1 MTPGELSHCGTIGS
15 HLGLM
20 RGALTLVIYGIV
32 EAVEWYFS
40 RIFIFYSIYF
50 IISSKANL
58 GLFVKQWQCHGRKSM
73 FKLLI
78 NGCFYFYY

>member
-1 MTPGELSHCGTIGS
+1 MS
-15 HLGLM
+15 
-20 RGALTLVIYGIV
+20 GALTLVIYGIV
-32 EAVEWYFS
+32 EAVEKYFP

-58 GLFVKQWQCHGRKSM
+58 GLFVKQGQCHIREDV

-78 NGCFYFYY
+78 IGCIYFYY